1 MDQGIIVSVSYF
13 DIFIASGGNMKLTPP
28 KQFTF
33 WLSAILFLI
42 GLIVYTFNL
51 DLLSLQPIWMVV
63 AGYVILVLGN
73 ILSGL

>member
-1 MDQGIIVSVSYF
+1 
-13 DIFIASGGNMKLTPP
+13 MKLTPP

-42 GLIVYTFNL
+42 GLIGYVFNV
-51 DLLSLQPIWMVV
+51 DLMSVNPFWLVV
-63 AGYVILVLGN
+63 AGYAVLVLGN